1 MTQILMGMI
10 VLATVAAPD
19 DLVEVSARIA
29 ADRLVV
35 GESYEI
41 VIDISLRDGYS
52 ASGAGVPAPLL
63 QIEVPS
69 CVVLKGKVLR
79 GHRELARNE
88 YLQEPFERMLSELPA
103 RIGFDLKK
111 KPSPDDA
118 FGLNILTYVGATS
131 GDDAFFV
138 RRRLNLKV
146 AGGAKAESDES
157 GASTWGQENL
167 LQLGDEAAPFKRP
180 KADGKKVDLADFLG
194 TRPVIVTT
202 YRAHW

>member
-1 MTQILMGMI
+1 MTQILMGMM
-10 VLATVAAPD
+10 VWATVAAPD

-41 VIDISLRDGYS
+41 VIDLSLKDGYS

-88 YLQEPFERMLSELPA
+88 YLQEPFERRLSELPA
-103 RIGFDLKK
+103 RIGFDLNVSPVRCNRQEKQQGRQQRYESK
-111 KPSPDDA
+111 SHPQDEKP
-118 FGLNILTYVGATS
+118 FQ
-131 GDDAFFV
+131 
-138 RRRLNLKV
+138 
-146 AGGAKAESDES
+146 KA
-157 GASTWGQENL
+157 
-167 LQLGDEAAPFKRP
+167 R
-180 KADGKKVDLADFLG
+180 
-194 TRPVIVTT
+194 
-202 YRAHW
+202 